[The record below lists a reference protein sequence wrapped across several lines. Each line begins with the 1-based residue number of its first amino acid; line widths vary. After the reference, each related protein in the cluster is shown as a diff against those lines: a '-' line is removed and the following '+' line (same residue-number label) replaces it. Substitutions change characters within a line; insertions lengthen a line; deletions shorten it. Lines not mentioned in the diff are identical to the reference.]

1 MNNPFIN
8 VGIGSGFLSS
18 SSTTGSNNIGVSASP
33 IAALTTAQIQ
43 ALTSVPMPGTMGSAR
58 IVFLNNG
65 MRAKIGFIG
74 LGFVGG
80 AIADAY
86 SDFETEVIKLDPAK
100 GFNSSYKDLTN
111 TEGIFVSV
119 PSPQTSDGSAD
130 TRILESVLENLR
142 AVDYHGVII
151 SKTTAPPE
159 VYNRLQKQYKNLVHV
174 PEFLT
179 AANAK
184 LDYMRSKFAYIGGE
198 VTAYRNE
205 AERLIKI
212 GLPDLKNFIHCSIA
226 EASLAKYTLNT
237 FLATKV
243 VFMNEIAKLA
253 ESLGCNY
260 ETVARMVM
268 EDDRIG
274 NSHMRVPGPDGAY
287 GFGGMCFPKDTQA
300 MLKFA
305 EEAGT
310 SMMVLE
316 AAVKKNTF
324 LRLTEPK

>member
-1 MNNPFIN
+1 MSNTNL
-8 VGIGSGFLSS
+8 GIGNGPTPF
-18 SSTTGSNNIGVSASP
+18 TIGS
-33 IAALTTAQIQ
+33 LTTAQ
-43 ALTSVPMPGTMGSAR
+43 LTSLNSPFQISMPGTLGGAHQ
-58 IVFLNNG
+58 VFVNSLTRFDS
-65 MRAKIGFIG
+65 MMKRTKIGFIG

-80 AIADAY
+80 AIAEVYDSADA
-86 SDFETEVIKLDPAK
+86 DIIKIDPAK
-100 GFNSSYKDLTN
+100 GYSGSYKDLEDTD
-111 TEGIFVSV
+111 GVFVSV
-119 PSPQTSDGSAD
+119 PSPQSAD
-130 TRILESVLENLR
+130 GRADTSILESVLENLR
-142 AVDYHGVII
+142 AIDYHGVII
-151 SKTTAPPE
+151 SKTTAPPD
-159 VYNRLQKQYKNLVHV
+159 VYTRLQSQYKNLVHA

-184 LDYMRSKFAYIGGE
+184 TDYMRSRFAYIGGSIS
-198 VTAYRNE
+198 AYRNE

-212 GLPDLKNFIHCSIA
+212 GLPDLRNFIHCSIA

-243 VFMNEIAKLA
+243 IFMNEIAQLA
-253 ESLGCNY
+253 EKLGCNY
-260 ETVARMVM
+260 KLLAKMVM

-274 NSHMRVPGPDGAY
+274 SSHMQVPGPDGSY

-305 EEAGT
+305 EEAGA